1 MFDNLSEKLGGI
13 LDRLTRR
20 GSLTEADVD
29 AAMREVRRALLEA
42 DVSLDV
48 VRSFT
53 EKVREQ
59 AIGATVVKSVTPGQM
74 VVKIVHDE
82 LIATLGADGQ
92 TIDLNAVP
100 PVAIMMVGLQGSGK
114 TTTTAKLA
122 RRLTQRDKRKVLMAS
137 LDIYRPAAMEQLAV
151 LGRDLD
157 IQTLPIVAGQKPA
170 QIAKRALEAAKLGGY
185 DVVLLDTAGRTTLDE
200 EMMSEAAEI
209 KTTANP
215 HEVLLVA
222 DSLTGQDAV
231 NLARS
236 FDERV
241 GLTGIVLTRVD
252 GDGRGGAALSMRA
265 VTGKPIKLI
274 GTGEK
279 TDALE
284 DFHPDRIAGRILG
297 MGDVVSLVEKAAA
310 NIDAEKAARVAEK
323 MRKGQ
328 FDLSDMRE
336 QLLQM
341 SNMGGISGL
350 MGMMPGIA
358 KMKNQ
363 IANAGLDDKILKRQ
377 VAVIDS
383 MTRQERKNPDILKA
397 SRKKRIAAGAG
408 LKVEEVNKLLKM
420 HRNMA
425 DMMKAMGSGKRGP
438 MAGIAQAMGF
448 GGGMPSPEQMKA
460 LAEKMPGGAGRAEC
474 PRCQRICLPACA
486 PACRTCRGSPASAAS
501 RPCRGLVAFPAWGR
515 RNEIAPQRR
524 RHPEVR
530 SRACGEPRRMAARV
544 AVRRPSRRTTRGRAL
559 LPSARKRARPG
570 VTDHAFIR
578 SSSFNPTPIRRTKC
592 QSLSASLAQAP
603 RSVRST
609 MSSSPTRVFRAM
621 AASSSVLAISIRC
634 WRKTTRPG

>member
-20 GSLTEADVD
+20 GALSEVEVD
-29 AAMREVRRALLEA
+29 GALREVRRALLEA

-48 VRSFT
+48 ARAFVDGI
-53 EKVREQ
+53 KKQ
-59 AIGATVVKSVTPGQM
+59 AVGVEVMKSVTPGQM

-82 LIATLGADGQ
+82 LVATLGAQGQ
-92 TIDLNAVP
+92 TIDLAAAP
-100 PVAIMMVGLQGSGK
+100 PVTIMMVGLQGSGK
-114 TTTTAKLA
+114 TTTTAKIA
-122 RRLTQRDKRKVLMAS
+122 KRLTDRQRRKVLMAS
-137 LDIYRPAAMEQLAV
+137 LDVRRPAAMEQLAV
-151 LGRDLD
+151 LGRDTQID
-157 IQTLPIVAGQKPA
+157 TLPVVEGQTPP
-170 QIAKRALEAAKLGGY
+170 QIARRAIEAAKLGGY
-185 DVVLLDTAGRTTLDE
+185 DVVMLDTAGRTTLDDA
-200 EMMSEAAEI
+200 MMNEAAEV
-209 KTTANP
+209 KRAVNP

-284 DFHPDRIAGRILG
+284 DFHPSRIAGRILG

-341 SNMGGISGL
+341 ANMGGISGL

-363 IANAGLDDKILKRQ
+363 LAAANLDDRVLKRQ
-377 VAVIDS
+377 IAVIDS
-383 MTRQERKNPDILKA
+383 MTRQERKSPDILKA

-448 GGGMPSPEQMKA
+448 GGGMPSAEQMKA
-460 LAEKMPGGAGRAEC
+460 LAEKMPGGAAPGGMPAL
-474 PRCQRICLPACA
+474 PKDLPAGL
-486 PACRTCRGSPASAAS
+486 RT
-501 RPCRGLVAFPAWGR
+501 GLPNLPGLTGLSGKPNLPGLGGFPGL
-515 RNEIAPQRR
+515 
-524 RHPEVR
+524 
-530 SRACGEPRRMAARV
+530 G
-544 AVRRPSRRTTRGRAL
+544 
-559 LPSARKRARPG
+559 K
-570 VTDHAFIR
+570 
-578 SSSFNPTPIRRTKC
+578 K
-592 QSLSASLAQAP
+592 
-603 RSVRST
+603 
-609 MSSSPTRVFRAM
+609 
-621 AASSSVLAISIRC
+621 
-634 WRKTTRPG
+634 K